1 VISIVLVI
9 IDIEINFSSFF
20 KGISSIIRGIFRF
33 LRIFLL
39 IRKMQT
45 MKKIKTSSKVTTPAD
60 KILDLLGEIKDMQ
73 ETEEIL

>member
-1 VISIVLVI
+1 MILVI

-20 KGISSIIRGIFRF
+20 KGISSIIREIFRF

-73 ETEEIL
+73 ETEEILLDI